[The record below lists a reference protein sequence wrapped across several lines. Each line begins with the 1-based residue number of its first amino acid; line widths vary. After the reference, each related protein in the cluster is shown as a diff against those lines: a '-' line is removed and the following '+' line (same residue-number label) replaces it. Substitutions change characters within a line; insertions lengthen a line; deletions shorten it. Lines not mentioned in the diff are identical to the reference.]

1 MNQSYTYNMD
11 HEHIR
16 IHGRTTSERSPLTL
30 FWTGSGIEMNVTG
43 SELAL
48 EIETDYEQYEQW
60 ISIWINDAEVSR
72 LMLEKGRRWITLFRG
87 MNAAKAKHVRVI
99 KEVQAMSGD
108 ERSLLQFH
116 TVKGDGQLLPVQLK
130 PYRLEFIGDS
140 ITSGEGAIG
149 AHEEED
155 WLPMFFSASHN
166 YTKLTADRL
175 NAEYRVLSQSG
186 WGVLTSWDNNPNSAL
201 PRYYE
206 QVCGLLSGAKNGAL
220 GARQQHDFSSWQ
232 PDVVIVNLGTNDNS
246 AFYQPPWKD
255 EQTGVE
261 YKQRLLQDSSY
272 HSDDIATFEA
282 AAVQFLIK
290 LRACNKHAH
299 LLWAYG
305 MLGIPMLPVIYRAVE
320 AYTKVSGDENVSV
333 FQLPIMNEATVGA
346 RSHPGQPAHMKAA
359 EELADY
365 IATLLPM
372 A

>member
-1 MNQSYTYNMD
+1 MKQWDTYSMG
-11 HEHIR
+11 HEYIK

-30 FWTGSGIEMNVTG
+30 FWTGSGIELNATG

-60 ISIWINDAEVSR
+60 ISIWINGAEVSR

-87 MNAAKAKHVRVI
+87 MNAANVKNIRVI

-108 ERSLLQFH
+108 EHSLLQLH
-116 TVKGDGQLLPVQLK
+116 AVKGDGMLLPVQSK

-149 AHEEED
+149 AREEED
-155 WLPMFFSASHN
+155 WLPMFFSASQN

-175 NAEYRVLSQSG
+175 DAEYRVLSQSG

-206 QVCGLLSGAKNGAL
+206 QVCGLLSGERNEAL
-220 GARQQHDFSSWQ
+220 GAKQLHDFSSWQ

-261 YKQRLLQDSSY
+261 YKQRLLEGSSY
-272 HSDDIATFEA
+272 HPDDIAAFETA
-282 AAVQFLIK
+282 AAAFLHK
-290 LRACNKHAH
+290 LRACNKRTH
-299 LLWAYG
+299 LVWAYG
-305 MLGIPMLPVIYRAVE
+305 MLGIPMLPAIYRAVE
-320 AYTKVSGDENVSV
+320 RYKQESGDDNISV
-333 FQLPIMNEATVGA
+333 FQLPMMNDATVGA
-346 RSHPGQPAHMKAA
+346 RSHPGQPAHAKAA
-359 EELADY
+359 EELANY
-365 IATLLPM
+365 IETMLPTR
-372 A
+372 